1 MRNSSKIIIILLCF
15 TWPFTFSTALS
26 PLDAYKVKTVV
37 IDAGHGG
44 HDSGCLGSSS
54 KEKEITLALALQL
67 GKLIESNYTDV
78 KVVFTRKSDI
88 FIPLEERAVI
98 ANKNK
103 ADLFISIHCNAASS
117 AAYGAETYVMG
128 LHKTEGNLAVAK
140 RENSV
145 MMLEDNY
152 KEVYNFDPNSPEA
165 YIMLS
170 LNQNAYLEQS
180 TLFASLVQTEFRD
193 KLGRHDRGVKQAGFW
208 VLHRTAMP
216 AVLIEAG
223 FLTNNNEEKF
233 LVTSYGQEQMSSA
246 MFRAFK
252 KYKTKIES
260 NQPMTTVVEKVPTE
274 KKTETPKVSEEKVVE
289 KPKETVSNTKNYEP
303 KKDELYF
310 NVQFMATKSKVDLN
324 DNRLKNIPSKKIE
337 VINSIY
343 RYMSGP
349 FNSYQVAQNI
359 LSQIKGLGYKD
370 AFIVPYKN
378 NQRLTLKEVEH
389 LLK

>member
-1 MRNSSKIIIILLCF
+1 MKKYSKIITIFLCF
-15 TWPFTFSTALS
+15 IWPFTFSTALS
-26 PLDAYKVKTVV
+26 PLNAYKVKTVV

-44 HDSGCLGSSS
+44 HDSGCLGASS

-67 GKLIESNYTDV
+67 GHYIETKLPDV
-78 KVVFTRKSDI
+78 QVIYTRKTDK
-88 FIPLEERAVI
+88 FIALEERAAI
-98 ANKNK
+98 ANRNK
-103 ADLFISIHCNAASS
+103 ADLFISIHCNAAASKT
-117 AAYGAETYVMG
+117 AYGAETYVMG
-128 LHKTEGNLAVAK
+128 LHKTDDNLAVAK

-152 KEVYNFDPNSPEA
+152 KEIYNFDPSSPEA

-180 TLFASLVQTEFRD
+180 TLFASLVQNEFRD
-193 KLGRHDRGVKQAGFW
+193 KVGRHDRGVKQAGFW

-223 FLTNNNEEKF
+223 FLTNNTEESF
-233 LVTSYGQEQMSSA
+233 LRTPYGQDLMASA
-246 MFRAFK
+246 MFRAFRD
-252 KYKTKIES
+252 YKTKIES
-260 NQPMTTVVEKVPTE
+260 NQPLAKIVDKVKIE
-274 KKTETPKVSEEKVVE
+274 EVKEIQTPEI
-289 KPKETVSNTKNYEP
+289 YEP

-324 DNRLKNIPSKKIE
+324 DSKLKNVPSKKVE
-337 VINSIY
+337 VINDIY

-359 LSQIKGLGYKD
+359 LAQIKSLGYKD

-378 NQRLTLKEVEH
+378 NQRLNLKDVEH

>member
-1 MRNSSKIIIILLCF
+1 MKITTKFIILVLCF
-15 TWPFTFSTALS
+15 VCPFTLAEALS
-26 PLDAYKVKTVV
+26 PLDLYKVDTIV

-44 HDSGCLGSSS
+44 HDSGCLGASS

-67 GKLIESNYTDV
+67 GAYIEKNLPDV
-78 KVVFTRKSDI
+78 TVIYTRKTDK

-117 AAYGAETYVMG
+117 SAYGAETYVMG
-128 LHKTEGNLAVAK
+128 LHKTEDNLAVAK

-152 KEVYNFDPNSPEA
+152 KELYNFDPNSPEA

-180 TLFASLVQTEFRD
+180 TLFASLVQSQFRD
-193 KLGRHDRGVKQAGFW
+193 KVGRHDRGVKQAGFW

-223 FLTNNNEEKF
+223 FLTNNTEENF
-233 LVTSYGQEQMSSA
+233 LRTAYGQDLMASA
-246 MFRAFK
+246 MYRAFK
-252 KYKTKIES
+252 DYKTKIET
-260 NQPMTTVVEKVPTE
+260 NQPLTKIVEIV
-274 KKTETPKVSEEKVVE
+274 KTEEVKPTVNNEPKVEQ
-289 KPKETVSNTKNYEP
+289 PAFTP
-303 KKDELYF
+303 QKDELYF
-310 NVQFMATKSKVDLN
+310 NVQYMATKTKVDLN
-324 DNRLKNIPSKKIE
+324 DSKLRNIPSKKIE
-337 VINSIY
+337 LINDVY

-349 FNSYQVAQNI
+349 YNSYQVALNI

>member
-1 MRNSSKIIIILLCF
+1 MKKYTKIITIFLCF
-15 TWPFTFSTALS
+15 IWPFTFSTALS
-26 PLDAYKVKTVV
+26 PLNAYKVKTVV

-44 HDSGCLGSSS
+44 HDSGCLGASS

-67 GKLIESNYTDV
+67 GNYIETKLPDV
-78 KVVFTRKSDI
+78 QVIYTRKTDK
-88 FIPLEERAVI
+88 FIALEERAAI
-98 ANKNK
+98 ANRNK

-117 AAYGAETYVMG
+117 AAHGAETFVMG
-128 LHKTEGNLAVAK
+128 LHKTDDNLAVAK

-152 KEVYNFDPNSPEA
+152 KEIYNFDPNSPEA

-180 TLFASLVQTEFRD
+180 TLFASLVQSEFRD
-193 KLGRHDRGVKQAGFW
+193 RVGRHDRGVKQAGFW

-223 FLTNNNEEKF
+223 FLTNNTEENF
-233 LVTSYGQEQMSSA
+233 LRTKYGQDLMASA
-246 MFRAFK
+246 MFRAFRD
-252 KYKTKIES
+252 YKTKIES
-260 NQPMTTVVEKVPTE
+260 NQPLAKIIETVKIEE
-274 KKTETPKVSEEKVVE
+274 KKVETP
-289 KPKETVSNTKNYEP
+289 NTYEP
-303 KKDELYF
+303 QKDELYF

-324 DNRLKNIPSKKIE
+324 DVKLKNVPSKKIE
-337 VINSIY
+337 VINDIY

-359 LSQIKGLGYKD
+359 LSQIKNLGYKD

-378 NQRLTLKEVEH
+378 NQRLNLKDVEH

>member
-1 MRNSSKIIIILLCF
+1 MKKYTKIISIFLCF
-15 TWPFTFSTALS
+15 IWPFTFSTALS
-26 PLDAYKVKTVV
+26 PLNAYKVKTVV

-44 HDSGCLGSSS
+44 HDSGCLGASS

-67 GKLIESNYTDV
+67 GHYIETKLPDV
-78 KVVFTRKSDI
+78 QVIYTRKTDK
-88 FIPLEERAVI
+88 FIALEERAAI
-98 ANKNK
+98 ANRNK

-128 LHKTEGNLAVAK
+128 LHKTDDNLSVAK

-152 KEVYNFDPNSPEA
+152 KEIYKFDPNSPEA

-180 TLFASLVQTEFRD
+180 TLFASLVQSEFRD
-193 KLGRHDRGVKQAGFW
+193 RVGRHDRGVKQAGFW

-223 FLTNNNEEKF
+223 FLTNNTEENF
-233 LVTSYGQEQMSSA
+233 LRTKYGQDLMASA
-246 MFRAFK
+246 MFRAFRD
-252 KYKTKIES
+252 YKTKIES
-260 NQPMTTVVEKVPTE
+260 NQPLAKIIETVKV
-274 KKTETPKVSEEKVVE
+274 EEKQVDT
-289 KPKETVSNTKNYEP
+289 PNTYEP
-303 KKDELYF
+303 QKDELYF
-310 NVQFMATKSKVDLN
+310 NVQFMATKSKVDLS
-324 DNRLKNIPSKKIE
+324 DSKLKNVPSKKVE
-337 VINSIY
+337 VINDIY

-359 LSQIKGLGYKD
+359 LTQIKNLGYKD

-378 NQRLTLKEVEH
+378 NQRLNIKEVEH

>member
-1 MRNSSKIIIILLCF
+1 MKITSKIIIIILCLVC
-15 TWPFTFSTALS
+15 PFTFAEALS
-26 PLDAYKVKTVV
+26 PLDLYKVDTVV

-44 HDSGCLGSSS
+44 HDSGCLGASS

-67 GKLIESNYTDV
+67 GAYIEKSLPDV
-78 KVVFTRKSDI
+78 TVIYTRKTDK

-117 AAYGAETYVMG
+117 SAYGAETYVMG
-128 LHKTEGNLAVAK
+128 LHKTDDNLAVAK

-152 KEVYNFDPNSPEA
+152 KELYNFDPNSPEA

-180 TLFASLVQTEFRD
+180 TLFASLVQSQFRD
-193 KLGRHDRGVKQAGFW
+193 KVGRHDRGVKQAGFW

-223 FLTNNNEEKF
+223 FLTNNTEENF
-233 LVTSYGQEQMSSA
+233 LRTAYGQDLMAAA
-246 MFRAFK
+246 MYRAFK
-252 KYKTKIES
+252 EYKTKIET
-260 NQPMTTVVEKVPTE
+260 NQPLTKIVEKV
-274 KKTETPKVSEEKVVE
+274 KSEEVKPIEQNDSKVE
-289 KPKETVSNTKNYEP
+289 QPDHTP
-303 KKDELYF
+303 QKDELYF
-310 NVQFMATKSKVDLN
+310 NVQFMATKTKVSLN
-324 DNRLKNIPSKKIE
+324 DSKLINIPSKKVELISG
-337 VINSIY
+337 VY

-349 FNSYQVAQNI
+349 YNSYQVALNI
-359 LSQIKGLGYKD
+359 LGQIKSMGYKD

>member
-1 MRNSSKIIIILLCF
+1 MKKYTKIITIFLCF
-15 TWPFTFSTALS
+15 IWPFTFSTALS
-26 PLDAYKVKTVV
+26 PLNAYKVKTVV

-44 HDSGCLGSSS
+44 HDSGCLGASS

-67 GKLIESNYTDV
+67 GHYIETKLPDV
-78 KVVFTRKSDI
+78 QVIYTRKTDK
-88 FIPLEERAVI
+88 FVALEERAAI
-98 ANKNK
+98 ANRNK
-103 ADLFISIHCNAASS
+103 ADLFISIHCNAAASKT
-117 AAYGAETYVMG
+117 AYGAETYVMG
-128 LHKTEGNLAVAK
+128 LHKTDDNLAVAK

-152 KEVYNFDPNSPEA
+152 KEIYNFDPSSPEA

-180 TLFASLVQTEFRD
+180 TLFASLVQNEFRD
-193 KLGRHDRGVKQAGFW
+193 KVGRHDRGVKQAGFW

-223 FLTNNNEEKF
+223 FLTNNTEESF
-233 LVTSYGQEQMSSA
+233 LRTQYGQDLMASA
-246 MFRAFK
+246 MFRAFRD
-252 KYKTKIES
+252 YKTKIES
-260 NQPMTTVVEKVPTE
+260 NQPLTKIVEKVKIEEVKEIQTTE
-274 KKTETPKVSEEKVVE
+274 V
-289 KPKETVSNTKNYEP
+289 YEP

-324 DNRLKNIPSKKIE
+324 DSKLKNVPSKKVE
-337 VINSIY
+337 VVNDIY

-359 LSQIKGLGYKD
+359 LAQIKSLGYKD

-378 NQRLTLKEVEH
+378 NQRLNLKDVEH

>member
-1 MRNSSKIIIILLCF
+1 MKITSKIIIIILCLVC
-15 TWPFTFSTALS
+15 PFTFAEALS
-26 PLDAYKVKTVV
+26 PLDLYKVDTVV

-44 HDSGCLGSSS
+44 HDSGCLGASS
-54 KEKEITLALALQL
+54 KEKEITLALALQF
-67 GKLIESNYTDV
+67 GAYIEKSLPDV
-78 KVVFTRKSDI
+78 TVIYTRKTDK

-117 AAYGAETYVMG
+117 SAYGAETYVMG
-128 LHKTEGNLAVAK
+128 LHKTDDNLAVAK

-152 KEVYNFDPNSPEA
+152 KELYNFDPNSPEA

-180 TLFASLVQTEFRD
+180 TLFASLVQSQFRD
-193 KLGRHDRGVKQAGFW
+193 KVGRHDRGVKQAGFW

-223 FLTNNNEEKF
+223 FLTNNTEENF
-233 LVTSYGQEQMSSA
+233 LRTAYGQDLMAAA
-246 MFRAFK
+246 MYRAFK
-252 KYKTKIES
+252 EYKTKIET
-260 NQPMTTVVEKVPTE
+260 NQPLTKIVEKV
-274 KKTETPKVSEEKVVE
+274 KSEEVKPIEQNDSKVE
-289 KPKETVSNTKNYEP
+289 QPDHTP
-303 KKDELYF
+303 QKDELYF
-310 NVQFMATKSKVDLN
+310 NVQFMATKTKVSLN
-324 DNRLKNIPSKKIE
+324 DSKLINIPSKKVELISG
-337 VINSIY
+337 VY

-349 FNSYQVAQNI
+349 YNSYQVALNI
-359 LSQIKGLGYKD
+359 LGQIKSMGYKD

>member
-1 MRNSSKIIIILLCF
+1 MKKSTKIITIFLCF
-15 TWPFTFSTALS
+15 IWPFTFSTALS
-26 PLDAYKVKTVV
+26 PLNAYKVKTVV

-44 HDSGCLGSSS
+44 HDSGCLGASS

-67 GKLIESNYTDV
+67 GHYIETKLPDV
-78 KVVFTRKSDI
+78 QVIYTRKTDK
-88 FIPLEERAVI
+88 FIALEERAAI
-98 ANKNK
+98 ANRNK
-103 ADLFISIHCNAASS
+103 ADLFISIHCNAAASKT
-117 AAYGAETYVMG
+117 AYGAETYVMG
-128 LHKTEGNLAVAK
+128 LHKTDDNLAVAK

-152 KEVYNFDPNSPEA
+152 KEIYNFDPSSPEA

-180 TLFASLVQTEFRD
+180 TLFASLVQNEFRD
-193 KLGRHDRGVKQAGFW
+193 KVGRNDRGVKQAGFW

-223 FLTNNNEEKF
+223 FLTNNTEESF
-233 LVTSYGQEQMSSA
+233 LRTPYGQDLMASA
-246 MFRAFK
+246 MFRAFRD
-252 KYKTKIES
+252 YKTKIES
-260 NQPMTTVVEKVPTE
+260 NQPLAKIVEKV
-274 KKTETPKVSEEKVVE
+274 KIEEV
-289 KPKETVSNTKNYEP
+289 KEIQAPEVYEP
-303 KKDELYF
+303 QKDELYF

-324 DNRLKNIPSKKIE
+324 DSKLKNVPSKKVE
-337 VINSIY
+337 VINDIY

-359 LSQIKGLGYKD
+359 LAQIKSLGYKD

-378 NQRLTLKEVEH
+378 NQRLNLKDVEH